1 MNKEQ
6 RIETLIELIQ
16 DAVAEYVYETQD
28 DEFSAL
34 INISASSGWT
44 NTPEIKYYVSDNLA
58 DIVNE

>member
-6 RIETLIELIQ
+6 RIEKLIELIQ

-28 DEFSAL
+28 DEFYAL

-44 NTPEIKYYVSDNLA
+44 NTP
-58 DIVNE
+58 

>member
-6 RIETLIELIQ
+6 RIEKLIELIQ
-16 DAVAEYVYETQD
+16 NAVDEYVYETQD

-34 INISASSGWT
+34 INISASDGWT
-44 NTPEIKYYVSDNLA
+44 NTPEIKDYVSDNLA